1 MRLLLVSLITGSL
14 SVAFAAPA
22 PASEAGRALQ
32 AVAGLQA
39 DFVQRFTPHG
49 FKVAQVEKGTVVFG
63 PAPRMRWNYQNPE
76 QKTFVFNGQTSWLY
90 IPSERQVTVAKLG
103 EKERQEIPFL
113 LISDPSQL
121 NRYFT
126 MKERPGRGAVSV
138 EIRPRNSASM
148 IREVILTTDRSTHRI
163 RSLAYTDRQGNRT
176 VFEFTGYRKAAAGEL
191 AFQFVPPPG
200 VDIVEPQ

>member
-1 MRLLLVSLITGSL
+1 MRLLWVSLITGSL

-63 PAPRMRWNYQNPE
+63 PAPRMRWNYETPE
-76 QKTFVFNGQTSWLY
+76 RKTFVFNGQTSWLY
-90 IPSERQVTVAKLG
+90 VPAERQVTVARLG
-103 EKERQEIPFL
+103 DKEKQEIPFL

-126 MKERPGRGAVSV
+126 MKERPSRGAVTI
-138 EIRPRNSASM
+138 EIWPRNGASM
-148 IREVILTTDRSTHRI
+148 IREVVLMTDRSTHRI
-163 RSLAYTDRQGNRT
+163 RSLTYTDRQGNRT
-176 VFEFTGYRKAAAGEL
+176 VFEFTGYRKAPAAEL
-191 AFQFVPPPG
+191 AFQFTPPPG